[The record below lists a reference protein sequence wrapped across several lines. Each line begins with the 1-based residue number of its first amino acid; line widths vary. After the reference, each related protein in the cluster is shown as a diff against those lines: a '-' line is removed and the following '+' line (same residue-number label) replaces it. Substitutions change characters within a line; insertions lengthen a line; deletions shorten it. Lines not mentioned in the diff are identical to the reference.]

1 MAQPQLDMPE
11 ISEFVFCIPQS
22 ELFTYNGDSKSQS
35 IMEKNI
41 ALNYPEKKSMGIIT
55 QRVITPTDAMVCKD
69 CGHIELFI
77 DTSKLNRP
85 F

>member
-1 MAQPQLDMPE
+1 MIIYE
-11 ISEFVFCIPQS
+11 NCIRCNS
-22 ELFTYNGDSKSQS
+22 NNIDKLSVNTH
-35 IMEKNI
+35 I